1 MQQKYKVFINN
12 KPKMILDNWEDFCS
26 KYKVIYAAGG
36 LVYNNDSLLMI
47 FRNGKW
53 DLPKGKKELNESDEF
68 CAIREVQEE
77 CGVNDLTIIRF
88 LQNSYHTYS
97 ISSKQILKITSWFL
111 MNSNYQQKL
120 IPQISE
126 GISEVSW
133 VKKDEISDKL
143 KNSYNNIVDLLTEV

>member
-1 MQQKYKVFINN
+1 
-12 KPKMILDNWEDFCS
+12 
-26 KYKVIYAAGG
+26 
-36 LVYNNDSLLMI
+36 MI

-53 DLPKGKKELNESDEF
+53 DLPKGKKDLNESDES

-77 CGVNDLTIIRF
+77 CGVDDITIIRF

-97 ISSKQILKITSWFL
+97 INSKQILKITSWFL

-126 GISEVSW
+126 GISKASW
-133 VKKDEISDKL
+133 VKKNEISDKL
-143 KNSYNNIVDLLTEV
+143 KNSYNNIADLLSEI

>member
-1 MQQKYKVFINN
+1 
-12 KPKMILDNWEDFCS
+12 MILDNWEDFCS
-26 KYKVIYAAGG
+26 KYKVIYASGG

-53 DLPKGKKELNESDEF
+53 DLPKGKKDLNESDES

-77 CGVNDLTIIRF
+77 CGVDDITIIRF

-97 ISSKQILKITSWFL
+97 INSKQILKITSWFL

-126 GISEVSW
+126 GISKASW
-133 VKKDEISDKL
+133 VKKNEISDKL
-143 KNSYNNIVDLLTEV
+143 KNSYNNIADLLSEI